1 MFNRI
6 ITFLIFMLMVL
17 AIMAQQPVTG
27 DSIAAQ
33 ALDEIVVS
41 APKVIRKA
49 DMDVFYPSRTAVKN
63 SKDGMQLLRNLMIPT
78 VTVNEVLGSV
88 TSSSQEVQVRINGRV
103 ATVQQLQS
111 LLPET
116 IKRVEW
122 IENPGLRYG
131 NAYAVLNFVVVNP
144 TLGGSLM
151 TKGMPSLNCAW
162 GDYSGSLKLNSG
174 RSQWGAT
181 GDFKLTN
188 KIGSYR
194 EYHETFTK
202 SDGESVTR
210 TETPLGGYMND
221 THISG
226 RVDYSYIKPDTTVIW
241 VDIRLRKR
249 WPIATMTEGVM
260 LLSSGVSD
268 IYLREYQGDKSL
280 NPSVSAYLEQHI
292 GHNQVIAVDVNG
304 SYYTGNSFHDYIE
317 QDTASDDVIT
327 DVNTSIKDRNQA
339 YGVETNYIRNWKKAR
354 FTSGVSYT
362 ANRNRSTYENLGGE
376 VFHHRQDKVY
386 IFAEYF
392 RRINKVSLTGGIG
405 AQYTSFH
412 LKESDQ
418 GNSSWDLR
426 PQFTATYR
434 LNSSSQFRLNFTTWH
449 TAPSLSQTN
458 IAPHQIDGFQWRVG
472 NADLRT
478 VSSYKVKLN
487 YNFTL
492 PRVIGSLGVQAL
504 TTPDAIAPY
513 LQWHDDKLVTSYEN
527 SKGSQ
532 CLLVS
537 FSPQIEVVP
546 GWLSLS
552 GSLQYRA
559 ERSRGTGY
567 KLYNHNWSG
576 DINAIAQHYGFMFIL
591 HYHKAASELSGE
603 TLSWG
608 ETFSIASLGYNSDK
622 WEFTAGVLCPF
633 NKYDRG
639 AISLNRYNRN
649 ETHYRVNFAPMP
661 FLQVRY
667 NIQWGRQKKEAKK
680 LVNADADIDQSS
692 AKGR

>member
-202 SDGESVTR
+202 PDGESVTR
-210 TETPLGGYMND
+210 TETPLG
-221 THISG
+221 
-226 RVDYSYIKPDTTVIW
+226 
-241 VDIRLRKR
+241 
-249 WPIATMTEGVM
+249 
-260 LLSSGVSD
+260 
-268 IYLREYQGDKSL
+268 
-280 NPSVSAYLEQHI
+280 
-292 GHNQVIAVDVNG
+292 
-304 SYYTGNSFHDYIE
+304 
-317 QDTASDDVIT
+317 
-327 DVNTSIKDRNQA
+327 
-339 YGVETNYIRNWKKAR
+339 
-354 FTSGVSYT
+354 
-362 ANRNRSTYENLGGE
+362 
-376 VFHHRQDKVY
+376 
-386 IFAEYF
+386 
-392 RRINKVSLTGGIG
+392 
-405 AQYTSFH
+405 
-412 LKESDQ
+412 
-418 GNSSWDLR
+418 
-426 PQFTATYR
+426 
-434 LNSSSQFRLNFTTWH
+434 
-449 TAPSLSQTN
+449 
-458 IAPHQIDGFQWRVG
+458 
-472 NADLRT
+472 
-478 VSSYKVKLN
+478 
-487 YNFTL
+487 
-492 PRVIGSLGVQAL
+492 
-504 TTPDAIAPY
+504 
-513 LQWHDDKLVTSYEN
+513 
-527 SKGSQ
+527 
-532 CLLVS
+532 
-537 FSPQIEVVP
+537 
-546 GWLSLS
+546 
-552 GSLQYRA
+552 
-559 ERSRGTGY
+559 
-567 KLYNHNWSG
+567 
-576 DINAIAQHYGFMFIL
+576 
-591 HYHKAASELSGE
+591 
-603 TLSWG
+603 
-608 ETFSIASLGYNSDK
+608 GYNSDK

-639 AISLNRYNRN
+639 SISLNRYNRN

-667 NIQWGRQKKEAKK
+667 DIQWGRQKKEAKK